1 MKRTTLFALTALFL
15 LAAIPALSQ
24 QMKILRRGAGGE
36 QMKTLTQDE
45 MLIIPELSAV
55 ILEQDK
61 AFVVDHIMEP
71 AMRLKG
77 YETTDLKEGD
87 KILMADGKKV
97 ASLKELR
104 EHCASAAPGTTIKL
118 GLKRG
123 EEMVLA
129 SYTKA
134 DPKDLP
140 KTRMIIGGG
149 DDKEMM
155 ALPQVGLIF
164 TAKGNDVV
172 VDKVLE
178 NAPTALSGGAL
189 KEGDVITKLNT
200 FSVTSFES
208 FQKRFENIPVG
219 DKVELVAKRGAA
231 TATVTFAKPKRDG
244 KVVIRR

>member
-1 MKRTTLFALTALFL
+1 MKRTIFFALIALFL

-24 QMKILRRGAGGE
+24 QMKIIRRGAGGD
-36 QMKTLTQDE
+36 QSKTFTQDE
-45 MLIIPELSAV
+45 MLIVPELSAV

-61 AFVVDHIMEP
+61 AITVDHIMEP
-71 AMRLKG
+71 EMRPKG

-87 KILMADGKKV
+87 KILMADGKKIG
-97 ASLKELR
+97 SLKELR
-104 EHCASAAPGTTIKL
+104 EHCESAAPGTTIKL

-123 EEMVLA
+123 DAMVIA
-129 SYTKA
+129 SYKKA

-140 KTRMIIGGG
+140 RTRMIIGGG
-149 DDKEMM
+149 DNKQVM

-172 VDKVLE
+172 VDKVLD
-178 NAPTALSGGAL
+178 NAGSALSGGAL
-189 KEGDVITKLNT
+189 KEGDVISKLNT

-208 FQKRFENIPVG
+208 FQKRFEEIPVG
-219 DKVELVAKRGAA
+219 DKVELVAKRGGAD
-231 TATVTFAKPKRDG
+231 ATVTFAKPKRDG